1 MTSEEFKEKVKQYN
15 YLVKGIK
22 DLKIRIKK
30 IEAQARYVK
39 DSVKGSSKKFPYT
52 EHTCIVE
59 GIEESERLK
68 RREKLLNRKKE
79 ELEDLKEELEIYINT
94 QIKDERFRQL
104 LMYKY
109 IDGFSWVKIA
119 DKLGGAV
126 SEVSLRKEFERFLKK
141 I

>member
-1 MTSEEFKEKVKQYN
+1 MTSEEFKEKIKQYN
-15 YLVKGIK
+15 YIVKGIK

-39 DSVKGSSKKFPYT
+39 DSVKGSSKSFPYT

-59 GIEESERLK
+59 GTEKSDRLK
-68 RREKLLNRKKE
+68 RREKLLTRKKE

-94 QIKDERFRQL
+94 EIKDERFRQI
-104 LMYKY
+104 LMFRY

-119 DKLGGAV
+119 DKLGGV
-126 SEVSLRKEFERFLKK
+126 TPDSLRMELKRFLEK